1 MNLESI
7 IIGTAGAA
15 LLLAAGA
22 LLRPSSPERK
32 KSQAA
37 KPADEPTPSPRDDEA
52 VRALESQLA
61 ESLAERDKMRE
72 ETVDMR
78 QRFERRAEAAEADA
92 RRMAEEM
99 DAQKSHAAEVEH
111 ALEES
116 KKELE
121 AAHAKAE
128 ALERLVEGVRA
139 RSRELAEELKKREE
153 KS

>member
-15 LLLAAGA
+15 LLFAAGA

-32 KSQAA
+32 GQAA
-37 KPADEPTPSPRDDEA
+37 KPPDEPSPAPRDDEA
-52 VRALESQLA
+52 VRSLESQLA
-61 ESLAERDKMRE
+61 ECLEERDKVRE

-92 RRMAEEM
+92 RRRAEEI
-99 DAQKSHAAEVEH
+99 DAQKIHATEVEH

-121 AAHAKAE
+121 TAHAKAE